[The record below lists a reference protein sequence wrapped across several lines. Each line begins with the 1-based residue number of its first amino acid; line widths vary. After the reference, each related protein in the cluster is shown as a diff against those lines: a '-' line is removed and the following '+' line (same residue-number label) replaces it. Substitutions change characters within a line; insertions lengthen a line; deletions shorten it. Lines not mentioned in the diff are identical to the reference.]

1 MGAKNPTPYSSS
13 TYTPVVTLVGGSDTV
28 PVYSTNSGTY
38 TMIGNV
44 CFGSAYFAGDGG
56 AEGAGT
62 TGQLNISLPFTANAS
77 QLTYYVPVGFMLN
90 GTTYTIVSGQI
101 AASGTTIALS
111 RNNGVARAMVV
122 GDDQNNT
129 TRAIRIDFRFIIA

>member
-13 TYTPVVTLVGGSDTV
+13 TYTPIITLVGGSDTV

-38 TMIGNV
+38 TRIGNV
-44 CFGSAYFAGDGG
+44 CFGSAYFTGDGG

-62 TGQLNISLPFTANAS
+62 TGQLNISLPFTASAS

-90 GTTYTIVSGQI
+90 NTTYTIVSGQI

-111 RNNGVARAMVV
+111 RNNASARAMVV
-122 GDDQNNT
+122 GDDQNNA
-129 TRAIRIDFRFIIA
+129 TRTLRVDFRFIVA